1 MLAPRAAKARKLA
14 PSSQYQEIAETVVA
28 GDDADDFAWA
38 TRSNMWRAR
47 AEKALVRRTKR
58 AKPAPALT
66 LAGHGVS
73 MRIVG
78 TALTIQNGF
87 THYPQKRETIRYFKG
102 DLSLPERII
111 LLDGS
116 GSVTF
121 DVLSWLAEQK
131 VTLIRIDWKGDVVC
145 VAGASGYSA
154 NPFRVRWQLETRENP
169 DQRNEFCLSL
179 ITRKIESSIVT
190 LEKSIR
196 RSDKWERAMKSAY
209 AALSRLDENPPE
221 TITELRALE
230 ANCAASYF
238 RSWVGIPIKWR
249 GTSRRPI
256 PDNWRFMGQRS
267 SPYHLAGN
275 RNAAHPVNAILNY
288 AYAALESETRIKAI
302 SEGYDPTIGI
312 MHEGSDGS
320 SKFIFD
326 LMEPERPKVDRAVLD
341 FVKAHVFDP
350 ADFAIR
356 SDGVCR
362 LNPEMARIV
371 VARAIPPDRSGRGR

>member
-1 MLAPRAAKARKLA
+1 MKAKTSAEIIKLQPPLQCAEPAPTDMQ
-14 PSSQYQEIAETVVA
+14 SE
-28 GDDADDFAWA
+28 DDDIAWA

-47 AEKALVRRTKR
+47 AEKASVRRTKR
-58 AKPAPALT
+58 AKAAPALI

-73 MRIVG
+73 LRIVG
-78 TALTIQNGF
+78 GALTIQNGF
-87 THYPQKRETIRYFKG
+87 THYPQKREITRYFRG

-131 VTLIRIDWKGDVVC
+131 VALIRIDWKGDIVC
-145 VAGASGYSA
+145 VAGASGYSS

-169 DQRNEFCLSL
+169 AKRNEFCRSL
-179 ITRKIESSIVT
+179 VTRKIEASIVT

-209 AALSRLDENPPE
+209 ATLSRLDDNPPE
-221 TITELRALE
+221 TIIELRALE

-256 PDNWRFMGQRS
+256 PDNWHSIGQRS

-288 AYAALESETRIKAI
+288 AYAALESEIRIKAI

-312 MHEGSDGS
+312 MHEGADGS

-326 LMEPERPKVDRAVLD
+326 LMEAERPIVDRAVLD
-341 FVKAHVFDP
+341 FVKATVFDP
-350 ADFAIR
+350 ADFVIR
-356 SDGVCR
+356 ADGVCR
-362 LNPEMARIV
+362 LNPEMARMVILGLV
-371 VARAIPPDRSGRGR
+371 SSLDFTPR